1 MVRSIKMAFVLL
13 SVPPQL
19 DQCLLDLHP
28 LHMND
33 LPTYP
38 PQAQLVIILIK
49 AVVWGL
55 ALCWFPW

>member
-49 AVVWGL
+49 AVV
-55 ALCWFPW
+55 